1 MASSSLLAKNC
12 EKNVQME
19 AQGKQCQEAQAVND
33 MPKEKEPPKAMVM
46 KLGESEDN
54 VPLDFEEHEPSRDV
68 MRILLEPPGDGVLEP
83 PGDGV

>member
-1 MASSSLLAKNC
+1 MASSSLFAQSV
-12 EKNVQME
+12 EMYVQME
-19 AQGKQCQEAQAVND
+19 AQGKKCQEAQAVND

-68 MRILLEPPGDGVLEP
+68 MGILLEPPGDGVLEP